1 MSSDRMGPELPPH
14 LLAKRKRKAEVSAA
28 LDAQPADTTEVEP
41 LAKAPTADQIHG
53 PMDTTT
59 KRARVL
65 GPAAPPAPLDE
76 RPPGSPN
83 DPESSDDDEFGPSL
97 PGQNASDTTS
107 SVFDA
112 IEATPDA
119 SNEPAPSRR
128 DDWMTMPPKQ
138 DDLAARMD
146 PTKVR
151 AKGFNTGKGARSDSG
166 ADNALWTETPEQKRK
181 RLENEVLGISQP
193 ATSTTRAES
202 TALDAKATRDNEE
215 KARKIREYNDRHRSE
230 SLFTQHQNK
239 TDEKKEKED
248 DASKRGWD
256 YEKDMATGSKI
267 GHAQRREMVKKAGDF
282 GSKFSSGKYL

>member
-1 MSSDRMGPELPPH
+1 MSGDRMGPELPPH
-14 LLAKRKRKAEVSAA
+14 LLAKRKRKAEGSAA
-28 LDAQPADTTEVEP
+28 TDTQPADTIQVEP
-41 LAKAPTADQIHG
+41 STKAPTADLSHVTSDI
-53 PMDTTT
+53 TT

-65 GPAAPPAPLDE
+65 GPAPPPAPLDE

-97 PGQNASDTTS
+97 PGQNASSTTG

-112 IEATPDA
+112 IQATPDA
-119 SNEPAPSRR
+119 SDEPAPSRR

-146 PTKVR
+146 PTKIR
-151 AKGFNTGKGARSDSG
+151 AKGFNTGKGARNDNS

-193 ATSTTRAES
+193 ATSSALAEP
-202 TALDAKATRDNEE
+202 TALNAKAVRDNEE
-215 KARKIREYNDRHRSE
+215 KARKIREYNERHRSE
-230 SLFTQHQNK
+230 SLFAQHQSK
-239 TDEKKEKED
+239 TSDKKEKED

-256 YEKDMATGSKI
+256 YEKDMAAGSKI

>member
-1 MSSDRMGPELPPH
+1 MGPELPPH
-14 LLAKRKRKAEVSAA
+14 LLAKRKRKAEVPAA
-28 LDAQPADTTEVEP
+28 TEAQPAHTTQDEP
-41 LAKAPTADQIHG
+41 STKTPAADQG
-53 PMDTTT
+53 VADTA

-65 GPAAPPAPLDE
+65 GPAPPPAPLDE
-76 RPPGSPN
+76 RPSGTPN
-83 DPESSDDDEFGPSL
+83 DPESSEDDEFGPSL
-97 PGQNASDTTS
+97 PGQNVSNATS

-112 IEATPDA
+112 MPAANAA
-119 SNEPAPSRR
+119 SDEPVASRR

-146 PTKVR
+146 PTKIR
-151 AKGFNTGKGARSDSG
+151 AKGFNTGKGARSDSS

-193 ATSTTRAES
+193 ATSSAHAEP
-202 TALDAKATRDNEE
+202 TALDAKAARDNEE
-215 KARKIREYNDRHRSE
+215 KARKIREYNERHRKE
-230 SLFTQHQNK
+230 SLFAQHQNK
-239 TDEKKEKED
+239 TGDKKEKED

-256 YEKDMATGSKI
+256 YEKDMAAGSKI